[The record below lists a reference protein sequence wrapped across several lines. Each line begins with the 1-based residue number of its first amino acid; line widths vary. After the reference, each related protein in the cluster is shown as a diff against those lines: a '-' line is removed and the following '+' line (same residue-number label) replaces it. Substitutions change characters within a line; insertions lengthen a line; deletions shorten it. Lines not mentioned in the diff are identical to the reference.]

1 LTPRSVNAKTIN
13 ERSNNFFLGEYVV
26 LARMSFW
33 NFKAGKR
40 EEGFAELDKILNT
53 LAQDSEGFRGYMS
66 LLSQENPNLVTILT
80 LWQDEDALK
89 KSELDVFARAT
100 QKVKDKLE
108 KPPRIEN
115 YRVYSTEMFQK
126 PK

>member
-1 LTPRSVNAKTIN
+1 M
-13 ERSNNFFLGEYVV
+13 V

-33 NFKAGKR
+33 YFKKGKR

-53 LAQDSEGFRGYMS
+53 LAQESEGFRGYMS
-66 LLSQENPNLVTILT
+66 LLSHEDPNAVTILT

-89 KSELDVFARAT
+89 KSEQGVFARASK
-100 QKVKDKLE
+100 KVEESLE

-115 YRVYSTEMFQK
+115 YRVFSTELFQR
-126 PK
+126 PQ

>member
-1 LTPRSVNAKTIN
+1 M
-13 ERSNNFFLGEYVV
+13 V

-33 NFKAGKR
+33 YFKAGKR
-40 EEGFAELDKILNT
+40 DEGFAELDKILNT

-66 LLSQENPNLVTILT
+66 LLSHQDPNAVTILT
-80 LWQDEDALK
+80 LWQDEEALK

-100 QKVKDKLE
+100 QKVKDQLE